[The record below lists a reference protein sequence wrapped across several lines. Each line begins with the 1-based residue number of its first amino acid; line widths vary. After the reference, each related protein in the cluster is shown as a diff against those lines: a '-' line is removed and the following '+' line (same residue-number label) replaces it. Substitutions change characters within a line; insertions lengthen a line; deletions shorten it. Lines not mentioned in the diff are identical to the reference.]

1 MTMRVL
7 PPSAAAKT
15 TAANGRTYT
24 CAAASYLDVPDQD
37 AAILEANGW
46 IIVVHMGVGTTAQR
60 PTTGLQM
67 GKRYLD
73 TTLGYTIRYTGKSW
87 VNPANGN
94 VV

>member
-1 MTMRVL
+1 MTLRVL

-37 AAILEANGW
+37 ALILEANGW
-46 IIVVHMGVGTTAQR
+46 IIVALMGVGTTAQR
-60 PTTGLQM
+60 PTTGLQT
-67 GKRYLD
+67 GRQYFD
-73 TTLGYTIRYTGKSW
+73 TTLGYVIVWTGASW
-87 VNPANGN
+87 VDPANGN

>member
-46 IIVVHMGVGTTAQR
+46 IIVAHMGVGVTTSR
-60 PTTGLQM
+60 PASPTKNQVFF
-67 GKRYLD
+67 D
-73 TTLGYTIRYTGKSW
+73 STLGYTIRYTGKSW